1 MEPNGFNKEL
11 CSNTTPCELLV
22 CSGTGDGYLTNE
34 IQKYKQMKTIV
45 IFFALLFL
53 LSGCE
58 DVLTPANENIRDLDA
73 MYKEPG
79 YAQGILGNAYILLP
93 YSSTPNSDVATDD
106 AVSND
111 NANGYMKMATG
122 TWTSTNN
129 PVSQWQNRRNA
140 IQYLNIFLNKV
151 DDVVWSSEI
160 NIRKMFNDRLKGE
173 AYALR
178 AVQMFYLLMAH
189 GGPNEAGELL
199 GVPIVTEPEST
210 TSNFNLPRNTF
221 QECLDQIF
229 ADLDMAQELLPLDFE
244 DVASSSQIPAK
255 YQAIGVTEA
264 SEYNRVN
271 GKHMRGRVTG
281 RIAEAIRA
289 QVALLAASPAFSTGN
304 DVEWQD
310 AANYAA
316 TVIDRIGGAA
326 GLAPKG
332 GVWYTKDEVDGL
344 ASGVNPAEILWRDNV
359 GTSNTLEADNFPPS
373 LYGKGRVNPSQN
385 LVDAFPAINGYPITA
400 PESGFDP
407 SNPYANRDPRLATYI
422 VLNESKMGP
431 NSSTIVTG
439 TYSDVND
446 PSIVDNI
453 NKEAGYST
461 RTGYYL
467 RKLLRPDCNPDPN
480 FNTTQKHFTARIRY
494 TEIFL
499 AYAEAANEAWGPT
512 GNGGH
517 AYSAFDVIKAIRSRA
532 GITGSD
538 QYLIDAQSDKDKM
551 RELIR
556 NERRLELCFENIRFW
571 DLRRWKV
578 DMSKLNETARGLQI
592 DKNNNVLSYTTI
604 NAEIR
609 DFKDYMYYGPIPNG
623 ELRKWDQLEQNA
635 GW

>member
-1 MEPNGFNKEL
+1 
-11 CSNTTPCELLV
+11 
-22 CSGTGDGYLTNE
+22 
-34 IQKYKQMKTIV
+34 MKTIV

-93 YSSTPNSDVATDD
+93 YSSTPSSDVATDD

-111 NANGYMKMATG
+111 NANAYMMMATG
-122 TWTSTNN
+122 SWTSNNN
-129 PVSQWQNRRNA
+129 PLSQWQNRRNA
-140 IQYLNIFLNKV
+140 IQYLNIFIDRV
-151 DDVVWSSEI
+151 DEVVWSSEPE
-160 NIRKMFNDRLKGE
+160 IRQMFTDRLKGE

-189 GGPNEAGELL
+189 GGPNGDGEFL
-199 GVPIVTEPEST
+199 GVPILTEPET
-210 TSNFNLPRNTF
+210 TLSNFNKPRNTF
-221 QECLDQIF
+221 QECLSQIF
-229 ADLDMAQELLPLDFE
+229 ADLDVAMELLPLDYQE
-244 DVASSSQIPAK
+244 IASVSQIPSK
-255 YQAIGVTEA
+255 YQAIGVTNA

-271 GKHMRGRVTG
+271 GKHLRGRISG
-281 RIAEAIRA
+281 RIAEAVRA
-289 QVALLAASPAFSTGN
+289 QVALLAASPAFSAGS
-304 DVEWQD
+304 DVDWQD

-316 TVIDRIGGAA
+316 EVIDRIGGVG

-332 GVWYTKDEVDGL
+332 GLWYTKDEIEGL
-344 ASGVNPAEILWRDNV
+344 ASGVNPAEIIWRDNIDNN
-359 GTSNTLEADNFPPS
+359 NTLETDNFPPS
-373 LYGKGRVNPSQN
+373 LFGKGRVNPSQN

-400 PESGFDP
+400 PESGFNP
-407 SNPYANRDPRLATYI
+407 GNPYANRDPRLAAYI
-422 VLNESKMGP
+422 VLNESTMGP
-431 NSSTIVTG
+431 NNSTIVTG
-439 TYSDVND
+439 TYGTSNDV
-446 PSIVDNI
+446 I
-453 NKEAGYST
+453 NKETGHST

-467 RKLLRPDCNPDPN
+467 RKLLRPDCNPNPEY
-480 FNTTQKHFTARIRY
+480 NTTQKHYTARIRY

-517 AYSAFDVIKAIRSRA
+517 GYSAFDVVKAIRTRA
-532 GITGSD
+532 GITGID
-538 QYLIDAQSDKDKM
+538 QYLLDAQGDKDKM

-578 DMSKLNETARGLQI
+578 ALPKLNETVRGMKI
-592 DKNNNVLSYTTI
+592 DKANNVLSFTSI
-604 NAEIR
+604 NTESR
-609 DFKDYMYYGPIPNG
+609 DYKDYMYYGPVPYG
-623 ELRKWDQLEQNA
+623 ETRKWSLLEQNA